1 MPRGEI
7 VNKTGYDNTPVK
19 VILRIFNKMQK
30 LSERL
35 YRAAQIR
42 ELDRIAIEE
51 FNIPGYV
58 LMCRAGEAVFECL
71 TGTWPKVR
79 SLAIF
84 CGSGNNA
91 GDGYVVARLAREA
104 GVDVQAISVGAP
116 DKLKGDALTAYRDYI
131 RSDGRVE
138 AFRAGRPI
146 EADLVVDALL
156 GTGLDRPVTGL
167 YAEAISAINLSGL
180 PVLAVDIPSGLNADT
195 GNPLGCAV
203 KADRTVTFIG
213 LKQGLFTGQ
222 GTEYAGETV
231 YDRLAVPD
239 DIFRRVKTGVCLVSL
254 HPMKPR
260 HRCAHKGHMGHVLVV
275 GGDLGFSGA
284 ARMAGE
290 AALRVGAGLV
300 SIATR
305 SEHAGLMN
313 LNRPEL
319 MCRGV
324 ENEADLLP
332 LLDKADVVALGPG
345 MGQKDWGR
353 ALFGAVLRS
362 EKPIVLDADG
372 LNLLASAPM
381 GKPHWILTPHP
392 GEAGRLLHGSVKSVE
407 QDRFAAASAIQAAYG
422 GITVLKGSGTLIAS
436 GLRIAV
442 STTGN
447 PGMASGGMGDVLTGV
462 IAGLVAQ
469 GLDLQE
475 AAEQGVFLHGRA
487 ADLAAARDGERGLLA
502 TDLLP
507 FLRQLVN

>member
-1 MPRGEI
+1 
-7 VNKTGYDNTPVK
+7 
-19 VILRIFNKMQK
+19 MQT
-30 LSERL
+30 LPEVL
-35 YRAAQIR
+35 YRAAQVR

-51 FNIPGYV
+51 FNIPGYE
-58 LMCRAGEAVFECL
+58 LMCRAGSAVFECL
-71 TGTWPKVR
+71 RGKWPEAR
-79 SLAIF
+79 SLAVF

-91 GDGYVVARLAREA
+91 GDGYVVASLARDA
-104 GVDVQAISVGAP
+104 GLDALAVSVGDP
-116 DKLKGDALTAYRDYI
+116 EKLKGDALTAYRDYV
-131 RSDGRVE
+131 RSGGWME
-138 AFRAGRPI
+138 AFRPEAAV
-146 EADLVVDALL
+146 EADLLVDALL
-156 GTGLDRPVTGL
+156 GTGLDRPVSGL
-167 YAEAISAINLSGL
+167 YAEAISAINRSGL
-180 PVLAVDIPSGLNADT
+180 PVVAVDIPSGLNADT
-195 GNPLGCAV
+195 GNPMGCAV
-203 KADRTVTFIG
+203 KADCTTTFIG

-222 GTEYAGETV
+222 AAEYAGEIV
-231 YDRLAVPD
+231 YDDLAVPD
-239 DIFRRVKTGVCLVSL
+239 AVFKRVKSDVCLVSL

-260 HRCAHKGHMGHVLVV
+260 HRSAHKGRMGHVLVV

-324 ENEADLLP
+324 ESEADLLP
-332 LLDKADVVALGPG
+332 LLDKATVVALGPG
-345 MGQKDWGR
+345 LGQKEWGR
-353 ALFGAVLRS
+353 ALFGTVLRS

-381 GKPHWILTPHP
+381 GKSRWILTPHP
-392 GEAGRLLHGSVKSVE
+392 GEAGRLLHGSAQAVE
-407 QDRFAAASAIQAAYG
+407 QDRFAAASAIRAAYG
-422 GITVLKGSGTLIAS
+422 GIAVLKGAGTLIAS
-436 GLRIAV
+436 ESRIAV
-442 STTGN
+442 STSGN

-462 IAGLVAQ
+462 ISGLVAQ

-475 AAEQGVFLHGRA
+475 AVEQGVFLHGRA
-487 ADLAAARDGERGLLA
+487 ADLAAARGGERGLLA